1 MIAVPS
7 KSIVEKGDDAF
18 VYVEDKGKLRKQN
31 VKKGSTDG
39 DWTEIVEGAKVGQKV
54 VKNPSDDVYDG
65 MEVKEK

>member
-1 MIAVPS
+1 MLRI
-7 KSIVEKGDDAF
+7 KGSF
-18 VYVEDKGKLRKQN
+18 VNKN

-39 DWTEIVEGAKVGQKV
+39 DWTEVVEGVTVGQKV

>member
-1 MIAVPS
+1 MHLFMLR
-7 KSIVEKGDDAF
+7 K
-18 VYVEDKGKLRKQN
+18 KGKLRKQN

-39 DWTEIVEGAKVGQKV
+39 DWTEITEGVTVGQKV